1 MTAYLAP
8 DFSIKDIAA
17 FMPSRCSACGTGRR
31 RAGWC
36 WSRGAFE
43 GAVGGG
49 ARRISKGL
57 QWVDGGPRHGPSMAS
72 FSRPSVEEGD
82 RECLSFAKMA
92 TLCR

>member
-49 ARRISKGL
+49 ARRRHCLMENLLDASLGL
-57 QWVDGGPRHGPSMAS
+57 LDHFGPATGIGRVFAVT
-72 FSRPSVEEGD
+72 SREDQLVV
-82 RECLSFAKMA
+82 FIIH
-92 TLCR
+92 